1 MKNTKNFTVLYNIYL
16 YEFKNQC
23 NMNIKNSNFE
33 ANKVVISLSGGLDST
48 CLLLKL
54 LSDNKEVRAYSFKY
68 GQKHQVELEK
78 VQRNIAILQSM
89 GLPVTHQIIN
99 LEDVF
104 SDSASSLHKGGEAI
118 PHGMYDQDNMKST
131 VVENRNIIFSSII
144 YGKALSWANK
154 TKENVYIT
162 QGIHAGDH
170 CFTGDTLIFT
180 PNGLKR
186 VDELQ
191 IGEDV
196 YSFDGDNLKTEITKL
211 QDIIHKG
218 TNNTIYK
225 IQTTSGSI
233 KLTSEHK
240 VYVCEL
246 SEFDS
251 KFGYNKT
258 FSHKLVKDLKIGDK
272 LITPFLQVDYSTTNR
287 DFVIDLYDIVDKCLK
302 MDDKYTNYKLSYN
315 ENELYIIGNN
325 KSTTPLKRYVS
336 VEKLLEL
343 MAWYITEGWTSNSWK
358 TNPNASRFLSSFSQS
373 LYKNFEN
380 CDSINECVKY
390 FNNGKL
396 NSSKK
401 FENGLPKEVTYTFSS
416 ILSVLMN
423 SCGTCSHDKHIPN
436 WIMNI
441 LNKNPELI
449 YNFLYTMICGD
460 GHYDKISGIYTYTTN
475 SEKLMQ
481 DVSFL
486 AKKIGF
492 FVKINKNKNNCYIV
506 TFGNTNK
513 KQGLVRFGESALTEI
528 TNIEIIQY
536 EEPVAVFDLSIEKNH
551 NFFAGD
557 NGNILISNSIY
568 PDCRPESQQMAREL
582 YKISNWGSER
592 VDFIA
597 PFVNIDKGEVLHQGI
612 LAMRSMGFS
621 EDQIKEV
628 LRNTHTCYDPNDKGE
643 SCGQCGSCTERIEAF
658 VKNGMVDPV
667 SYALDQEELAEIY
680 EATKIRLGLE

>member
-1 MKNTKNFTVLYNIYL
+1 
-16 YEFKNQC
+16 
-23 NMNIKNSNFE
+23 MNSKNSNFE

-54 LSDNKEVRAYSFKY
+54 LADGKEVRAYSFKY
-68 GQKHQVELEK
+68 GQKHQIELSK
-78 VQRNIAILQSM
+78 VQRNISLLQSM

-104 SDSASSLHKGGEAI
+104 SDSASSLHKGGDAI

-170 CFTGDTLIFT
+170 CFTSDTLIFT

-240 VYVCEL
+240 VYVCE
-246 SEFDS
+246 SGS
-251 KFGYNKT
+251 I
-258 FSHKLVKDLKIGDK
+258 SHKLTKDLKIGDK
-272 LITPFLQVDYSTTNR
+272 LIKPTF
-287 DFVIDLYDIVDKCLK
+287 
-302 MDDKYTNYKLSYN
+302 
-315 ENELYIIGNN
+315 
-325 KSTTPLKRYVS
+325 
-336 VEKLLEL
+336 
-343 MAWYITEGWTSNSWK
+343 TE
-358 TNPNASRFLSSFSQS
+358 
-373 LYKNFEN
+373 
-380 CDSINECVKY
+380 
-390 FNNGKL
+390 
-396 NSSKK
+396 
-401 FENGLPKEVTYTFSS
+401 
-416 ILSVLMN
+416 
-423 SCGTCSHDKHIPN
+423 
-436 WIMNI
+436 
-441 LNKNPELI
+441 
-449 YNFLYTMICGD
+449 
-460 GHYDKISGIYTYTTN
+460 
-475 SEKLMQ
+475 
-481 DVSFL
+481 
-486 AKKIGF
+486 
-492 FVKINKNKNNCYIV
+492 
-506 TFGNTNK
+506 
-513 KQGLVRFGESALTEI
+513 FGESALTEI
-528 TNIEIIQY
+528 TNIEIIRY